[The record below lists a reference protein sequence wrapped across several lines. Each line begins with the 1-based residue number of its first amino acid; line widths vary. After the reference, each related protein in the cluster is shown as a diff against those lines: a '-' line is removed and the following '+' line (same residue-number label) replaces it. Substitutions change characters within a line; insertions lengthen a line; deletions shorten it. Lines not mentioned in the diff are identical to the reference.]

1 MKLGT
6 FAQFSRNAHRL
17 REVVSVLAK
26 YGLAHWVK
34 EEDPEFI
41 KGLLKS
47 SGGEQIS
54 ELPTEVRIRMA
65 ITELGT
71 TFIKLGQILST
82 RADLVGPDIAGE
94 LTKLQADVPADAEDV
109 VRRTVESELGQPLEE
124 LFAEFDLQALGS
136 ASVGQVHRAKLF
148 SGEIVVVK
156 VQHDNIEP
164 IIDDDLEILRILAEA
179 AEHYSPELR
188 LYQPLATVADFSRN
202 LKRELDY
209 RRELRSLKQFT
220 QNLADDNW
228 VCIPSTYPELS
239 SRRVLTMEM
248 LDGYSIANT
257 ERMDQDGIDK
267 GDFIQHGARMY
278 LDMVFRDR
286 FYHADPHPGNL
297 WVLST
302 GQLGLLDFGMTGR
315 LDSEMRE
322 ELEGMLLAAV
332 DNDADRLTDNVLRM
346 ATLPQ
351 SVDRTLLKREI
362 DDFLSEYVNVSID
375 DLDLSSV
382 LNSLT
387 EILRGHHIILPAGI
401 SLIIKL
407 LVMLEGTSRLLDRNF
422 SLAELIQPYAVKSV
436 QRRYAPK
443 KLLQQA
449 KHTYRDWDRV
459 LKALP
464 RDINDVLTLARE
476 GRLDVSIEHRR
487 IEKVVKWLVHG
498 ILSASLFMGGAMILS
513 QAVPPTFRGVSIV
526 GTIVM
531 ILGFLLGFRLV
542 RAMKKSGEL

>member
-188 LYQPLATVADFSRN
+188 LYQPRATVADFSRN

>member
-17 REVVSVLAK
+17 REVVGVLAK

-34 EEDPEFI
+34 EKDPEFI
-41 KGLLKS
+41 KELLKS

-82 RADLVGPDIAGE
+82 RADLVGPAIADE
-94 LTKLQADVPADAEDV
+94 LTKLQADVPADAEEA

-124 LFAEFDLQALGS
+124 LYAEFDLQALGS
-136 ASVGQVHRAKLF
+136 ASIGQAHRAKLI
-148 SGEIVVVK
+148 SGETVVVK

-164 IIDDDLEILRILAEA
+164 VIDDDLEILRILAEA
-179 AEHYSPELR
+179 AENYSPDLR
-188 LYQPLATVADFSRN
+188 LYQPRATVADFSRN

-209 RRELRSLKQFT
+209 RRELRSLNQFT
-220 QNLADDNW
+220 QNFADDDW
-228 VCIPSTYPELS
+228 VCIPVTYPELS

-248 LDGYSIANT
+248 FDGYSIANT

-267 GDFIQHGARMY
+267 ADFIQRGARMY

-286 FYHADPHPGNL
+286 FFHADPHPGNL
-297 WVLST
+297 WVLSR

-315 LDSEMRE
+315 LDNEMRE

-332 DNDADRLTDNVLRM
+332 DNDADRLSDHVLRM
-346 ATLPQ
+346 ATVAQ
-351 SVDRTLLKREI
+351 AVDRTLLKREI

-401 SLIIKL
+401 SLIIRL
-407 LVMLEGTSRLLDRNF
+407 LVMLEGTSRLLDRSF

-436 QRRYAPK
+436 QRRYAPQ

-459 LKALP
+459 FKALP
-464 RDINDVLTLARE
+464 RDINDLLTLARE

-513 QAVPPTFRGVSIV
+513 QSVPPTFKGFSIV
-526 GTIVM
+526 GVGFTAC
-531 ILGFLLGFRLV
+531 GFLLGWRLV
-542 RAMKKSGEL
+542 RAMKTSGEL